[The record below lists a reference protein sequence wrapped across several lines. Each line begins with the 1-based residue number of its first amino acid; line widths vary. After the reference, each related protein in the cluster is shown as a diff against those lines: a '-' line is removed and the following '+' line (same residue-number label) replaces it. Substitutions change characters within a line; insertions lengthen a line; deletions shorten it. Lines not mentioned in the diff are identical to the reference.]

1 MKWWFRRENTPETLP
16 EADSARLRRLDR
28 QVQEMADDLSLCL
41 DTIPKINARL
51 RQRARRE
58 SENVEG
64 AEAPAQPTAD
74 FVPAIPATSSEPM
87 FTKDQLR
94 AFARQKGIRA

>member
-1 MKWWFRRENTPETLP
+1 V
-16 EADSARLRRLDR
+16 RLRRLDR

-58 SENVEG
+58 QESVELSEG
-64 AEAPAQPTAD
+64 ADAVAAPVASP
-74 FVPAIPATSSEPM
+74 VVGESM

>member
-1 MKWWFRRENTPETLP
+1 MRWWFRKENPPETLP
-16 EADSARLRRLDR
+16 ETDSARLRRLDR

-58 SENVEG
+58 SENGEV
-64 AEAPAQPTAD
+64 AEATPVAERPVS
-74 FVPAIPATSSEPM
+74 VPGSEEPV

-94 AFARQKGIRA
+94 AFARQRGIRA

>member
-1 MKWWFRRENTPETLP
+1 M
-16 EADSARLRRLDR
+16 
-28 QVQEMADDLSLCL
+28 QEMADDISLCL

-58 SENVEG
+58 SESVEG
-64 AEAPAQPTAD
+64 ADAPAPAGAD
-74 FVPAIPATSSEPM
+74 LVAPIQAASTEPL

>member
-1 MKWWFRRENTPETLP
+1 
-16 EADSARLRRLDR
+16 
-28 QVQEMADDLSLCL
+28 MADDLSLCL

-64 AEAPAQPTAD
+64 ADAPAPTGAD
-74 FVPAIPATSSEPM
+74 FVAPIAAASTGEPV

>member
-1 MKWWFRRENTPETLP
+1 MRWWFRRENTPETLP
-16 EADSARLRRLDR
+16 ETDSARLRRLDR

-51 RQRARRE
+51 RQRSRRE
-58 SENVEG
+58 TEAAEGVET
-64 AEAPAQPTAD
+64 PPQPS
-74 FVPAIPATSSEPM
+74 IPDVTGTTTTEPL